1 MSNLTLLEVFLMVIN
16 SIELAIIISMWSII
30 KYYIKTH
37 VNQTKP
43 LDSSNFVS

>member
-1 MSNLTLLEVFLMVIN
+1 MSNLTFLEAALLVIN
-16 SIELAIIISMWSII
+16 SVELAIIISMWSII

-43 LDSSNFVS
+43 LNSSNFVS